1 MSTLLEVADKVELVL
16 IGTAGGFLGF
26 LTLVL
31 EKICSFP
38 PLCSTFLTLALTP
51 EKMCSFPPLFSTA
64 VSLGFNS
71 AVVETE
77 ELVEDREDVD
87 DPPPPPVEME
97 STSYSANYRAHSVL
111 RGF

>member
-1 MSTLLEVADKVELVL
+1 
-16 IGTAGGFLGF
+16 
-26 LTLVL
+26 
-31 EKICSFP
+31 
-38 PLCSTFLTLALTP
+38 
-51 EKMCSFPPLFSTA
+51 MCSFPPLFSTA

-97 STSYSANYRAHSVL
+97 STSYSAN
-111 RGF
+111 